1 MWKVK
6 WAKERHLQS
15 RYRYNS
21 YGLSIIHLKNRRYG
35 FYRQRIHRFINKP
48 FKACANAGVQ
58 IKGER
63 VMRKKFLQ
71 RNVSFFKPI
80 IISVSLLGFFAFS
93 LCWEGYG
100 QVLKGTAH
108 AESLST
114 PKATWKVLHIMS
126 YHSPWKWTDDQLSG
140 FKDALNGLDI
150 EYKVFQMDT
159 KRKSSEE
166 WKQKVGKE
174 ARELIE
180 SWKPDLVYTNDDN
193 AQEYVAKYFVN
204 SDIPFVFSG
213 VNADPQKYGFVGS
226 RNNTGVLEQEHFV
239 ESVQLLR
246 EIVPKVHKIA
256 VIFDE
261 DPTWLG
267 VMERMKANLDKLSG
281 IEFISWETI
290 KTFEQFKHR
299 MNALQTQADAVA
311 LLGIFTFTD
320 ETGKNV
326 PYTEVLRWTADN
338 SRLPDFSF
346 WKDRI
351 SYGTLCTV
359 TVSGYEQGLAAGK
372 IARGILVD
380 GKSPA
385 DYPMKP
391 TVKGE
396 PVISL
401 VRANRLG
408 IKIKSGILLTAEII
422 NTFEWEK

>member
-1 MWKVK
+1 MKREIAQQKV
-6 WAKERHLQS
+6 
-15 RYRYNS
+15 
-21 YGLSIIHLKNRRYG
+21 
-35 FYRQRIHRFINKP
+35 RFFRPAIM
-48 FKACANAGVQ
+48 A
-58 IKGER
+58 
-63 VMRKKFLQ
+63 
-71 RNVSFFKPI
+71 FFI
-80 IISVSLLGFFAFS
+80 LGFFAFS

-100 QVLKGTAH
+100 QILKGKAH
-108 AESLST
+108 AKSLST

-126 YHSPWKWTDDQLSG
+126 YHAPWKWTDDQLSG
-140 FKDALNGLDI
+140 FKDALQGMDI
-150 EYKVFQMDT
+150 EYRVFQMDT

-166 WKQKVGKE
+166 WKQKAGKE

-193 AQEYVAKYFVN
+193 AQKYVAKYFIN

-239 ESVQLLR
+239 ESVQLLS
-246 EIVPKVHKIA
+246 EIVPNVHKIA

-261 DPTWLG
+261 GPTWPG
-267 VMERMKANLDKLSG
+267 VMKRMKANLDKLSG

-290 KTFEQFKHR
+290 KTFKQFKHR
-299 MNALQTQADAVA
+299 MKELQTKADAVA
-311 LLGIFTFTD
+311 LLGIFAFTD
-320 ETGKNV
+320 ETGDNV
-326 PYTEVLRWTADN
+326 PYTEVLRWTAEN

-372 IARGILVD
+372 MAREILVD
-380 GKSPA
+380 GKSPS

-401 VRANRLG
+401 ARANRLG
-408 IKIKSGILLTAEII
+408 IKIKSGILLTADII
-422 NTFEWEK
+422 NKFEWEK